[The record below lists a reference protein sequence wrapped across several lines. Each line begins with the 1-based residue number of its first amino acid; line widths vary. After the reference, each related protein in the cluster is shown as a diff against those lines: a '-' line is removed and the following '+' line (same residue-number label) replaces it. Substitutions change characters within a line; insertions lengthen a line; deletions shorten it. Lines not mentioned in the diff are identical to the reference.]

1 MYSLNLSTV
10 WGFQQCRVREAN
22 LKAENTCPEVIAFT
36 FLYNIFVAVWNTLIQ
51 DVSEI
56 TQLKTMN

>member
-22 LKAENTCPEVIAFT
+22 LKAEATCPEVIAFA
-36 FLYNIFVAVWNTLIQ
+36 FLYNIFVAVWNTLIK

-56 TQLKTMN
+56 TQLKTKN